1 MAGRSETAADQC
13 NIPSTGEVRFC
24 RLQILHGKEN
34 MQDNIQQILEENF
47 AYENGSLD
55 FSCTKIELT
64 LQPGEYYEGSFQ
76 IQVHGGGHTVGQVTS
91 SDIRMECLT
100 REFAGSGEEIAYC
113 FHGEYLQAGD
123 GVKGNFHVVSSQ
135 GEYTLPFAVTVA
147 ESMPESSIGTI
158 RNLLH
163 FTNLAKA
170 SWEEAVA
177 LFYSPDFV
185 KLLPGND
192 RQYYTLYMGLS
203 SCEGNEHNVDEFLTA
218 IQKKQPLEYL
228 LTEPQLELEDP
239 TGVAELEIGLT
250 RNGWGAV
257 GLQIA
262 VEGDFLFTE
271 KQRITDD
278 DFMGSG
284 CRLPVFVDSS
294 MLHGGRNLGSV
305 TLFDTE
311 HTLVVPVIVRCG
323 RKRSGKKGPQERKR
337 IYVQLMEYY
346 QAMRLKQ
353 ISTST
358 WLKESDKLVEALVA
372 MDEQDV
378 AARLFQAQL
387 LITGQRYHEAGWLL
401 DHARDLLEQ
410 EEGSYETD
418 PAVLEAY
425 YLYLTTLIRQDEKY
439 TAKVTDRVRQI
450 RYEQPGQWRV
460 TWLLLYLSPEH
471 HRTPGNR
478 WAFLE
483 KQSGHGCCSPV
494 ICIEALNLLNQNPA
508 LLRRLGDF
516 ELQVLVYGSKKEA
529 LTPQLLEQL
538 YDLAGRVKEF
548 SPRLFTILCSCY
560 ERQPQERVL
569 KEICTLLIKGSKV
582 SPEAFI
588 WYQRGVEAQLR
599 ITKLYEYYMMTL
611 DLDGQVALPKLVLLY
626 FSYQNNLD
634 YAHSAYLY
642 RYVLEHREE
651 YEELYAA
658 YYQQMERFVLEQLT
672 KGRMNRDLAYLYREL
687 LTDAMIGEQ
696 TAEPLSR
703 MIFAH
708 EIRLSHSGIRSVV
721 VCQPGNLMETLY
733 PVVNGRAWVALYG
746 SDCRILLEDADGCRY
761 VREIPYTLEKL
772 MAPGRYIRQV
782 AQQVENSPE
791 LDLYLYRSGELLEEP
806 EELRE
811 ARWLRIWHC
820 EELEPEVRREACVK
834 LMHAYYETDRTQ
846 ALDSFLAELDGELL
860 GRQERQEAVRYL
872 TIRGSYDQAYRWL
885 CDYGLYELDRRV
897 MVHLVGQMIQRRE
910 YTEDEQL
917 LQLAELIFHSKK
929 YDGTILRYLCL
940 YGQGTSGELRSIWK
954 AARAFDVDCY
964 ELSERLLVQLL
975 VSGAYVGEQE
985 EIFAYYV
992 AQGPK
997 QEIAAAYLTRSAYD
1011 YFVKGKEV
1019 QQEVFR
1025 EILHLQ
1031 QRQEPLQKVC
1041 RLAFVRYYAGH
1052 LQEITEEIRQTARA
1066 FILELMEEG
1075 VRLKDFLAY
1084 PGMERELGSLM
1095 DKTIIEYHGHPDS
1108 VVRIHYLL
1116 TQEDGTGDIY
1126 VTEEMQP
1133 VYGGVCSK
1141 EFLLFFGES
1150 LHYYIVEERG
1160 RVEQLMESGKLQRSD
1175 TRTQERE
1182 GRFGR
1187 INDMVISS
1195 SLQDYDG
1202 LDQKLEAF
1210 YRTEYLN
1217 RQLFRLK

>member
-1 MAGRSETAADQC
+1 
-13 NIPSTGEVRFC
+13 
-24 RLQILHGKEN
+24 
-34 MQDNIQQILEENF
+34 MQDNIQQVLGESLDAAHPNSHWGSIASTVGVWSIQTPDMQGYKFE
-47 AYENGSLD
+47 YENGSLD

-64 LQPGEYYEGSFQ
+64 LQPGECYEGSFQ
-76 IQVHGGGHTVGQVTS
+76 IQVHGGGYTAGRVTS

-100 REFAGSGEEIAYC
+100 REFAGSGEEIAFC
-113 FHGEYLQAGD
+113 FHGEQLQAGD
-123 GVKGNFHVVSSQ
+123 AVKGNFHVVSSQ

-158 RNLLH
+158 KNLLH

-170 SWEEAVA
+170 SWEEAVG

-192 RQYYTLYMGLS
+192 RQYYALYMGLS
-203 SCEGNEHNVDEFLTA
+203 SCEGNAHNVDEFLTA

-228 LTEPQLELEDP
+228 LTESELELEDP
-239 TGVAELEIGLT
+239 AGVAELEIGLT

-257 GLQIA
+257 SLQVA

-271 KQRITDD
+271 KQMITDD
-278 DFMGSG
+278 DFMGSS

-311 HTLVVPVIVRCG
+311 HTLTVPVTVRCG
-323 RKRSGKKGPQERKR
+323 RRRANGKGARERKR

-353 ISTST
+353 ISTPT

-378 AARLFQAQL
+378 TARLFQAQL

-410 EEGSYETD
+410 GEGSYETD
-418 PAVLEAY
+418 PAVQEAY

-439 TAKVTDRVRQI
+439 AAKVTDRIRQI
-450 RYEQPGQWRV
+450 YYEQPGQWRV
-460 TWLLLYLSPEH
+460 AWLLLYLSQEY
-471 HRTPGNR
+471 HRTPGSK

-483 KQSGHGCCSPV
+483 EQSGYGCSSPV
-494 ICIEALNLLNQNPA
+494 IYIEALNLLNRNPA

-516 ELQVLVYGSKKEA
+516 ELQVLAYGNKKEA
-529 LTPQLLEQL
+529 LTPQLLEQM
-538 YDLAGRVKEF
+538 YYLAGRVKEY
-548 SPRLFTILCSCY
+548 SPQLFTILRSCY
-560 ERQPQERVL
+560 EKQEDERVL

-611 DLDGQVALPKLVLLY
+611 DLDSKVALPKLVLLY

-642 RYVLEHREE
+642 RYVLEHRDE
-651 YEELYAA
+651 YEELYTA
-658 YYQQMERFVLEQLT
+658 YYQQMERFVLEQIR
-672 KGRMNRDLAYLYREL
+672 KGRMNRDLAFLYREL

-696 TAEPLSR
+696 TAESLSR

-708 EIRLSHSGIRSVV
+708 EIRLSHPGIRSVV

-733 PVVNGRAWVALYG
+733 PVVNERAWVALYG
-746 SDCRILLEDADGCRY
+746 SDCLVLLEDSSGCRY
-761 VREIPYTLEKL
+761 VREIPYTMEKL

-791 LDLYLYRSGELLEEP
+791 LDLYLYGSRELLEEP
-806 EELRE
+806 AEQQE
-811 ARWLRIWHC
+811 ARWLRIWRC
-820 EELEPEVRREACVK
+820 EELEPEVRRAACVK
-834 LMHAYYETDRTQ
+834 LMHTYYETDRTQ
-846 ALDSFLAELDGELL
+846 KLDSFLAELNGELL

-872 TIRGSYDQAYRWL
+872 VIRGSYDQAYRWL
-885 CDYGLYELDRRV
+885 CDYGLYGLDRRV
-897 MVHLVGQMIQRRE
+897 MVYLVGQMIQKRE

-917 LQLAELIFHSKK
+917 LQLAELIFHGKK

-940 YGQGTSGELRSIWK
+940 HGQGTSRELCSIWK

-975 VSGAYVGEQE
+975 ISGAYVGEQE
-985 EIFAYYV
+985 KIFAYYV
-992 AQGPK
+992 SQGPK
-997 QEIAAAYLTRSAYD
+997 QEIEAAYLTRSAYD

-1025 EILHLQ
+1025 EIMHLH
-1031 QRQEPLQKVC
+1031 QRQESLQKVC
-1041 RLAFVRYYAGH
+1041 RLAFVRYYARH
-1052 LQEITEEIRQTARA
+1052 QQEISEEIRQTART
-1066 FILELMEEG
+1066 FILELLEEG
-1075 VRLKDFLAY
+1075 IRLKDFLVY
-1084 PGMERELGSLM
+1084 PGMEQELGALM
-1095 DKTIIEYHGHPDS
+1095 DKTIIEYRGHPNS

-1116 TQEDGTGDIY
+1116 TQEDGNGDIY

-1133 VYGGVCSK
+1133 VYGGICSK

-1150 LHYYIVEERG
+1150 LQYYIVEERG

-1175 TRTQERE
+1175 NQPQERD
-1182 GRFGR
+1182 GRFRR
-1187 INDMVISS
+1187 INEMVISR
-1195 SLQDYDG
+1195 SLQDYDA
-1202 LDQKLEAF
+1202 LDQKLEEF